1 MSPENFCYWLRGY
14 LELNSENNPGFTPE
28 QVKKISEH
36 LSLVL
41 KEVPKWEVDEKFKS
55 IYTLVEPGASVP
67 LTINPTNTIEINP
80 GEGLKI
86 INDPLTIDPP
96 GVLTYY
102 INDLK
107 TKNFNI
113 KEEEDEP

>member
-55 IYTLVEPGASVP
+55 IYTFVEPGSCVP
-67 LTINPTNTIEINP
+67 LQP
-80 GEGLKI
+80 GVGTLVELVPGGGLKI
-86 INDPLTIDPP
+86 INDPLTIDP
-96 GVLTYY
+96 
-102 INDLK
+102 
-107 TKNFNI
+107 NI
-113 KEEEDEP
+113 KCALTC